1 MQIFNDLRLI
11 DEQAQ
16 AGRTPPLTGYRFRA
30 CDMLPNYFD
39 TLPEPDPALSRK
51 VLAVMKM
58 GEREKQKVIASLER
72 HKQNIEILKNV

>member
-1 MQIFNDLRLI
+1 MKIFNELRLI

-16 AGRTPPLTGYRFRA
+16 AGRTPSLAGYRFRA

-51 VLAVMKM
+51 VLAVIKM